1 MRRSSIS
8 YLCLSFCLSLT
19 LTGCVKSKAPAL
31 VQDAPQKQETQQ
43 CYELLTALQGLDK
56 RAFETYKQQFTTL
69 NQSYEVYK
77 KNQPIIDNNSA
88 EIMKTEID
96 NKIEVVCS
104 RVRSAVFVNMSR
116 RANALKQL

>member
-1 MRRSSIS
+1 MRRSQLSL
-8 YLCLSFCLSLT
+8 LCISFCLPFL
-19 LTGCVKSKAPAL
+19 LTGCVKSKAPAVVL
-31 VQDAPQKQETQQ
+31 DAPQKQQTQQ
-43 CYELLTALQGLDK
+43 CYELLTALKGLDNS
-56 RAFETYKQQFTTL
+56 AFETYKQQFSTI

-104 RVRSAVFVNMSR
+104 RVRSAVFTNMSR
-116 RANALKQL
+116 RANSLKQL